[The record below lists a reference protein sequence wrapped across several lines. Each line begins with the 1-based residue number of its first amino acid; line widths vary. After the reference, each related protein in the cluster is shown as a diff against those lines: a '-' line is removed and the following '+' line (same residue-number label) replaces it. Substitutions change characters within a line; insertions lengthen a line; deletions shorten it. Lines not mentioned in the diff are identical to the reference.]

1 MVFLI
6 WWLYCC
12 WKVKSN
18 ACKPQNLYRWVS
30 LYQTEKL
37 LVLQWK
43 LWRSLCG
50 GKYTNS
56 VLCFFLAVHH
66 SLKKLDGVGY
76 WSLLKFTSFQIM
88 LLKQVK
94 SMWFIMYVFFLD
106 FSSSPSARRHLGLS
120 LNPPDWDASSLSL
133 LCSCSGIWLAAMK
146 RSVLLCDGKLWH
158 RHTPGSIHSGRRRA
172 CFSEQFF
179 MFRGTGAV
187 CLPRLEVVVSAFLET
202 VDLSHM
208 FIKKREMEPASP
220 WVGVLPP
227 CRQRCSACAGWL
239 QRLLFCNSLLK
250 IRLGLK
256 FCGHIKATSPP
267 LNWRW
272 LGCKI
277 WAQGVLQ
284 PNLVQQQMG

>member
-106 FSSSPSARRHLGLS
+106 FSSSPSARRHLTWVCHWIHLIEMQLVCLCYVAAVVSGLQQWS
-120 LNPPDWDASSLSL
+120 GRCCCAMGSCDTDTHQVAFTVGWGVLAFQTSF
-133 LCSCSGIWLAAMK
+133 LCSGEP
-146 RSVLLCDGKLWH
+146 VLFVF
-158 RHTPGSIHSGRRRA
+158 PGWKWW
-172 CFSEQFF
+172 CQ
-179 MFRGTGAV
+179 
-187 CLPRLEVVVSAFLET
+187 
-202 VDLSHM
+202 LS
-208 FIKKREMEPASP
+208 
-220 WVGVLPP
+220 W
-227 CRQRCSACAGWL
+227 
-239 QRLLFCNSLLK
+239 RLL
-250 IRLGLK
+250 
-256 FCGHIKATSPP
+256 TSPI
-267 LNWRW
+267 
-272 LGCKI
+272 CS
-277 WAQGVLQ
+277 
-284 PNLVQQQMG
+284 